1 MKALIL
7 SADDF
12 EDSELLVPYYRL
24 KEERVDVDVASLSKG
39 TIRGKHGYQVA
50 VDKTLDEIQTKEYDL
65 LIIPGG
71 RAPAALRTNDAALEM
86 AASFLRTNKPVAAI
100 CHGPQVL
107 VSAGLLRNRRATC
120 YQSVAPEL
128 KQAGAIYEDAD
139 VIVDGNL
146 ITSRK
151 PGDLPA
157 FVREIMRLLKAGQPS
172 GRRNKRPRRQGAA
185 SSSVTRN
192 LEHA

>member
-12 EDSELLVPYYRL
+12 EDSELLVPYYRM
-24 KEERVDVDVASLSKG
+24 KEERVDVDVASIRKG
-39 TIRGKHGYQVA
+39 TVTGKHGYQMI
-50 VDKTLDEIQTKEYDL
+50 VDKTLEEVQPKDYDL

-71 RAPAALRTNDAALEM
+71 RAPAILRTKEAALEI

-100 CHGPQVL
+100 CHGPQLL

-128 KQAGAIYEDAD
+128 KQADAVYQD
-139 VIVDGNL
+139 AEVVVDGNL

-151 PGDLPA
+151 PADLPA
-157 FVREIMRLLKAGQPS
+157 FMREIMRMLRA
-172 GRRNKRPRRQGAA
+172 
-185 SSSVTRN
+185 T
-192 LEHA
+192 H

>member
-12 EDSELLVPYYRL
+12 EDSELLVPYYRM
-24 KEERVDVDVASLSKG
+24 KEERVDVDVASIRKG
-39 TIRGKHGYQVA
+39 TVTGKHGYQVI
-50 VDKTLDEIQTKEYDL
+50 VDKTLEEVQPKDYHL

-71 RAPAALRTNDAALEM
+71 RAPAILRTKEVALEI

-100 CHGPQVL
+100 CHGPQLL

-120 YQSVAPEL
+120 YQSVVPEL
-128 KQAGAIYEDAD
+128 KQAGAVYHDAE
-139 VIVDGNL
+139 VVVDGNL

-151 PGDLPA
+151 PADLPA
-157 FVREIMRLLKAGQPS
+157 FMREIMKMLQ
-172 GRRNKRPRRQGAA
+172 
-185 SSSVTRN
+185 TT
-192 LEHA
+192 H